1 MGWPTDAVPTRS
13 IGETPPTEKLKSG
26 WVFAETPGFLLIISG
41 FAKLQACARASSLM
55 KSWPYDDEVNAG
67 EPAALKRL
75 SADEVRRLREQNPSV
90 PPWKVVVGQGVVG
103 LLVALVAWVITA
115 SQSVAWSAAYGA
127 LAVVLPSAVFA
138 RGLTGRFASL
148 NAATAVLG
156 FFLWEMV
163 KLALTVAMLIAAPN
177 LVVALSWPALLVGL
191 VLTMKVYW
199 VALLFA
205 PRIKQ
210 QHVG

>member
-1 MGWPTDAVPTRS
+1 M
-13 IGETPPTEKLKSG
+13 
-26 WVFAETPGFLLIISG
+26 
-41 FAKLQACARASSLM
+41 
-55 KSWPYDDEVNAG
+55 
-67 EPAALKRL
+67 LKRL

-115 SQSVAWSAAYGA
+115 SQSIAWSAAYGA

-163 KLALTVAMLIAAPN
+163 KLALTVAMLVAAPN

-205 PRIKQ
+205 PRNKQ